1 MTILLLQDL
10 IDVRKRKKQELEFY
24 TAQKKVLEAR
34 LLIVSHELA
43 LTDKILRMID
53 REELIDL
60 HKRNR

>member
-1 MTILLLQDL
+1 VAILILQDL
-10 IDVRKRKKQELEFY
+10 IDVRKRKQKELEFY

-34 LLIVSHELA
+34 LMIVRHELD

-53 REELIDL
+53 REEMIDL